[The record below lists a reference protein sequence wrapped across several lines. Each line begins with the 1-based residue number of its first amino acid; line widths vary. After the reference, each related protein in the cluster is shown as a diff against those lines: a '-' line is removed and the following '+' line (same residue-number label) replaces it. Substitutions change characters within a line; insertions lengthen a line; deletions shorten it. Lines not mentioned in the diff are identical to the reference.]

1 MQLKEDFISSH
12 FLVKKHH
19 LMKRYIVVRI
29 KFIKFNLSQTIYV
42 LCLGPYVFGKILLNT
57 GKVVY
62 FGSLVSKYDLLD
74 ARPSPV

>member
-1 MQLKEDFISSH
+1 M
-12 FLVKKHH
+12 
-19 LMKRYIVVRI
+19 VRI

-62 FGSLVSKYDLLD
+62 FGSLVSRYDLLD